1 MAIAH
6 TTGGEATGNAF
17 FEAHEKYVTEMH
29 QKINDSNDNLIM
41 LLGPRRIGKTTVV
54 KQYFLERNDDENDSG
69 AYIYIYV
76 DKVPNL
82 FEYYRAIM
90 KSIKTFLKAHGSK
103 KKFLFM
109 TFSSTSHKLLNGA
122 LNRIKKINFGE
133 IGGLELSSPERWKEY
148 LQELETIKGEF
159 VSLLNE
165 ICKEVNGNIVLGL
178 DEIPETIQHLLR
190 TNGEEGAK
198 EIEILLEHLRSI
210 RKESV
215 IKDNLNMILFG
226 SVNMKLILENLGQ
239 TAAINDKF
247 ILTIEPLYYEEAQTL
262 FWDLV
267 DTLEYELL
275 ESHKDQVNEF
285 IERKFTNC
293 TPWAI
298 QHYLNIIN
306 PTKITRAITQKTK
319 KLEGEEK
326 VKKEAEVL
334 SAKLEEAYLELFDVV
349 GGVRYLF
356 ERLGTYYQ
364 GNINDLKKALKI
376 LSDIHIVENR
386 ESIEDKEF
394 SDRMGVDGQTYDDVV
409 DILLLDNMIQ
419 REGTGYCMS
428 NTVECHFWNH
438 KLRNKEK
445 KEE

>member
-17 FEAHEKYVTEMH
+17 FKAHEKYVIEMH
-29 QKINDSNDNLIM
+29 QKVSDSNDNLIM

-54 KQYFLERNDDENDSG
+54 KQYFLERNEDQSDSG

-90 KSIKTFLKAHGSK
+90 NSIKTFLKAHGSK
-103 KKFLFM
+103 KKFMFM
-109 TFSSTSHKLLNGA
+109 TFSSTSHKLLNSA
-122 LNRIKKINFGE
+122 LSRIKKINFGE
-133 IGGLELSSPERWKEY
+133 IAGLELSSPERWKEY
-148 LQELETIKGEF
+148 LDELETIKGEF

-165 ICKEVNGNIVLGL
+165 ICKEVKGDIVLGL
-178 DEIPETIQHLLR
+178 DEIPETIQHLLK
-190 TNGEEGAK
+190 TNGNEGAK
-198 EIEILLEHLRSI
+198 EVEILLEHLRSI

-215 IKDNLNMILFG
+215 VKDNLNMILFG
-226 SVNMKLILENLGQ
+226 SVNMKLTLENLGQ

-247 ILTIEPLYYEEAQTL
+247 ILTIEPLYYDEAQVL

-267 DTLEYELL
+267 DTLGYTLL
-275 ESHKDQVNEF
+275 EDHKKQVDEF

-298 QHYLNIIN
+298 QNYLNIIN
-306 PTKITRAITQKTK
+306 PTKINRAITQRTN

-326 VKKEAEVL
+326 DKKVIEIL

-349 GGVRYLF
+349 GGVRYLY

-364 GNINDLKKALKI
+364 GNISDLKKALKI
-376 LSDIHIVENR
+376 LSDAHLE
-386 ESIEDKEF
+386 EGLDSIEDKEF
-394 SDRMGVDGQTYDDVV
+394 LKRMEIDGSTYDAII

-428 NTVECHFWNH
+428 NTVECYFWNH
-438 KLRNKEK
+438 KLRNQ
-445 KEE
+445 EEEA